1 MAGGI
6 SLNRL
11 FRWGIVVALFV
22 LVASGLMAVRIIFVD
37 DDKVDVPAI
46 IGLSA
51 VEATN
56 RLQNNGLAA
65 RIDLI
70 DSDQPEGVVISQ
82 TPGVGEKTEKG
93 KIVVVRVSRGGTQLR
108 IPDVRGM
115 EFAEAVKAL
124 DTAGF
129 KIGTV
134 LRVTD
139 SLKASGTVIA
149 QNPASPSMVLSDRMV
164 ELLVSEGAAGRTE
177 MVQIP
182 DLKGQSEVLARQIL
196 EQSSLSVSRT
206 ITVESNQVPA
216 GTVLRTQPIAGSR
229 VPHGNAIILYLAKET
244 EVLPTLTPEV
254 SVTPPNVAQTPP
266 AETPQDPVT
275 APIPPVTPPGVQQP
289 VIEQPTIHTPQTP
302 VTPPPATPTKTAK
315 IRYQV
320 PPLTRPLHF
329 KITIDDERGT
339 RVLREQ
345 QARGGEYVTMD
356 IGYTGSATV
365 TVLLDGK
372 TVWQEKYQ

>member
-1 MAGGI
+1 M
-6 SLNRL
+6 NRL
-11 FRWGIVVALFV
+11 FRWGIVIALFV
-22 LVASGLMAVRIIFVD
+22 LIASGLMAVRIIFVD
-37 DDKVDVPAI
+37 DNEVDVPAI

-56 RLQNNGLAA
+56 RLQNSGLAA

-108 IPDVRGM
+108 MPDVRGM

-139 SLKASGTVIA
+139 PLKASGTVIA
-149 QNPASPSMVLSDRMV
+149 QNPAAPSMVLSDRMV
-164 ELLVSEGAAGRTE
+164 ELLVSEGASGRTE

-182 DLKGQSEVLARQIL
+182 DLKGQSEKLARQIL

-206 ITVESNQVPA
+206 IIVESNQVPA
-216 GTVLRTQPIAGSR
+216 GAVLRTQPIAGSR

-244 EVLPTLTPEV
+244 EVAPALTPEV
-254 SVTPPNVAQTPP
+254 SHTPPNVAQTPP
-266 AETPQDPVT
+266 AETPPQDPLT
-275 APIPPVTPPGVQQP
+275 APVPPVVPPGIQQP
-289 VIEQPTIHTPQTP
+289 TIEQPVAPTPQVP

-365 TVLLDGK
+365 TVQLDGE
-372 TVWQEKYQ
+372 TVWQDKYQ

>member
-1 MAGGI
+1 
-6 SLNRL
+6 
-11 FRWGIVVALFV
+11 
-22 LVASGLMAVRIIFVD
+22 MAVRIIFVD
-37 DDKVDVPAI
+37 NNEVDVPAI

-56 RLQNNGLAA
+56 RLQNSGLTA

-82 TPGVGEKTEKG
+82 TPGVGDKIEKG

-115 EFAEAVKAL
+115 EFAAAAKAL

-139 SLKASGTVIA
+139 PLKPSGTVIA

-182 DLKGQSEVLARQIL
+182 DLKGQSEKLARQIL

-206 ITVESNQVPA
+206 IVVESNQVPA

-244 EVLPTLTPEV
+244 EVQQPLTPEI
-254 SVTPPNVAQTPP
+254 SHTPPNVVQTPPSP
-266 AETPQDPVT
+266 AETPQTPPGTPDTPT
-275 APIPPVTPPGVQQP
+275 PPVTPPGVQQP
-289 VIEQPTIHTPQTP
+289 TIDQPVAPTPVPP

-315 IRYQV
+315 IRFQV

-329 KITIDDERGT
+329 KITIDDDRGT

-365 TVLLDGK
+365 TVQLDGE
-372 TVWQEKYQ
+372 TVWQEKYR

>member
-1 MAGGI
+1 V
-6 SLNRL
+6 NRL
-11 FRWGIVVALFV
+11 FRWGIIIALLV
-22 LVASGLMAVRIIFVD
+22 LVASSLMAVRIIFVD
-37 DDKVDVPAI
+37 DDEVDVPPI
-46 IGLSA
+46 VGLSA

-56 RLQNNGLAA
+56 RLQNSGLTA
-65 RIDLI
+65 RIDII

-82 TPGVGEKTEKG
+82 TPGTGEKTEKG
-93 KIVVVRVSRGGTQLR
+93 KIVVIRVSRGGTQLR

-115 EFAEAVKAL
+115 EFAAAVKAL

-139 SLKASGTVIA
+139 QLKPSGTVIA

-182 DLKGQSEVLARQIL
+182 DLKGQSEKLARQIL

-206 ITVESNQVPA
+206 IVVESNQVPD
-216 GTVLRTQPIAGSR
+216 GSVLRTQPIAGSR
-229 VPHGNAIILYLAKET
+229 VPPGNAIILYLAKET
-244 EVLPTLTPEV
+244 DVPPPTTPEV
-254 SVTPPNVAQTPP
+254 SHRPPNVIQTTP
-266 AETPQDPVT
+266 ADSPGAVLDAPV
-275 APIPPVTPPGVQQP
+275 APAAPSEVQQP
-289 VIEQPTIHTPQTP
+289 VIERPSAETPQQP
-302 VTPPPATPTKTAK
+302 VTPPPATPAKIAK

-320 PPLTRPLHF
+320 PPLTRPLSF
-329 KITIDDERGT
+329 KITIDDDRGT

-345 QARGGEYVTMD
+345 QARGGEYITMD
-356 IGYTGSATV
+356 IGYAGSAAV
-365 TVLLDGK
+365 TVQLDGE
-372 TVWQEKYQ
+372 TVWQEKYR

>member
-1 MAGGI
+1 M
-6 SLNRL
+6 NRL
-11 FRWGIVVALFV
+11 FRWGIVIALFV
-22 LVASGLMAVRIIFVD
+22 LIASGLMAVRIIFVD
-37 DDKVDVPAI
+37 NNEVDVPAI
-46 IGLSA
+46 VGLSA

-56 RLQNNGLAA
+56 RLQNSGLTA

-82 TPGVGEKTEKG
+82 TPGVGNKIEKG

-115 EFAEAVKAL
+115 EFAAAVKTL

-139 SLKASGTVIA
+139 PLKASGTVIA

-164 ELLVSEGAAGRTE
+164 ELLVSEGASGRTE

-182 DLKGQSEVLARQIL
+182 DLKGQSEKLARQIL

-206 ITVESNQVPA
+206 IVVESNQVPA

-244 EVLPTLTPEV
+244 DVAPPPLTPEV
-254 SVTPPNVAQTPP
+254 SHRPPNVIQTTP
-266 AETPQDPVT
+266 AETPTQERPDTPT
-275 APIPPVTPPGVQQP
+275 APVTPPGVTQP
-289 VIEQPTIHTPQTP
+289 VIEQPVVETPTQP
-302 VTPPPATPTKTAK
+302 VTPPPAAPTKTAK
-315 IRYQV
+315 IRFQV

-329 KITIDDERGT
+329 KITIDDDRGT

-356 IGYTGSATV
+356 IGYSGSATV
-365 TVLLDGK
+365 TVQLDGE
-372 TVWQEKYQ
+372 TVWQEKYR